1 MSHSNVYIIFCTVVP
16 EYEVIA
22 PYKSDDSGSF
32 VDYVHHDEERTR
44 RATSEPN
51 VWYFKIEAFGRSLHL
66 NVTKV
71 MPKITAGAVVET
83 VDHSGKSTYKEV
95 PRGVHYT
102 GHVTSEPE
110 SLVAI
115 SGNKGLVSLESG
127 SCASVDVKVCK
138 TSTLILKQLSY
149 FVSISMH
156 DRAHNFFTKYLIS
169 GVLPGSFELFQS
181 GIIQTLQ
188 DTLYIRP
195 LSQNLVEKN
204 QLQHGLPHIIYRRS
218 INQDLNPDFHI
229 SSKKFNLLIAV
240 VIVHLRHNDINFF
253 LWTPSMQSEIFKTWT
268 KRYDIKMW
276 FYSLKKPR
284 NDIVAVIRILKLF
297 SKEPKTL
304 I

>member
-1 MSHSNVYIIFCTVVP
+1 MIGLWAILMSTSFFCTVVP

-22 PYKSDDSGSF
+22 PYKSNDSGSF
-32 VDYVHHDEERTR
+32 VDYVHDDEERTR

-51 VWYFKIEAFGRSLHL
+51 FWYFKIEAFGRSLHL

-138 TSTLILKQLSY
+138 TSTLILKQLSNLSR
-149 FVSISMH
+149 FLCVIELIISLQNTLSLGYYL
-156 DRAHNFFTKYLIS
+156 ALLNFFSL
-169 GVLPGSFELFQS
+169 GSFKLSRTHF
-181 GIIQTLQ
+181 TLG
-188 DTLYIRP
+188 
-195 LSQNLVEKN
+195 LS
-204 QLQHGLPHIIYRRS
+204 H
-218 INQDLNPDFHI
+218 
-229 SSKKFNLLIAV
+229 
-240 VIVHLRHNDINFF
+240 
-253 LWTPSMQSEIFKTWT
+253 
-268 KRYDIKMW
+268 
-276 FYSLKKPR
+276 
-284 NDIVAVIRILKLF
+284 RILLKRISF
-297 SKEPKTL
+297 NTDFRTL
-304 I
+304 STEGQSIKI

>member
-1 MSHSNVYIIFCTVVP
+1 MDINDWVMSHSNVYIIFCTVVP

-51 VWYFKIEAFGRSLHL
+51 FWYFKIEAFGRSLHL

-138 TSTLILKQLSY
+138 TSTLILKQLSNLSR
-149 FVSISMH
+149 FLCMIELIISLQNTLSLVYYL
-156 DRAHNFFTKYLIS
+156 ALLNFFSL
-169 GVLPGSFELFQS
+169 GSFKLSRTHF
-181 GIIQTLQ
+181 TLG
-188 DTLYIRP
+188 
-195 LSQNLVEKN
+195 LS
-204 QLQHGLPHIIYRRS
+204 H
-218 INQDLNPDFHI
+218 
-229 SSKKFNLLIAV
+229 
-240 VIVHLRHNDINFF
+240 
-253 LWTPSMQSEIFKTWT
+253 
-268 KRYDIKMW
+268 
-276 FYSLKKPR
+276 
-284 NDIVAVIRILKLF
+284 RILLKRISF
-297 SKEPKTL
+297 NTDFRTL
-304 I
+304 STEGQSIKI

>member
-1 MSHSNVYIIFCTVVP
+1 MSTSFFCTVVP

-51 VWYFKIEAFGRSLHL
+51 FWYFKIEAFGRSLHL

-138 TSTLILKQLSY
+138 TSTLILKQLSNLSR
-149 FVSISMH
+149 FLCMIELIISLQNTFSLGYYL
-156 DRAHNFFTKYLIS
+156 ALLNFFSL
-169 GVLPGSFELFQS
+169 GSFKLSRTHF
-181 GIIQTLQ
+181 TLG
-188 DTLYIRP
+188 
-195 LSQNLVEKN
+195 LS
-204 QLQHGLPHIIYRRS
+204 H
-218 INQDLNPDFHI
+218 
-229 SSKKFNLLIAV
+229 
-240 VIVHLRHNDINFF
+240 
-253 LWTPSMQSEIFKTWT
+253 
-268 KRYDIKMW
+268 
-276 FYSLKKPR
+276 
-284 NDIVAVIRILKLF
+284 RILLKRISF
-297 SKEPKTL
+297 NTDFRTL
-304 I
+304 STEGQSIKI

>member
-1 MSHSNVYIIFCTVVP
+1 MSTSFFCTVVP

-44 RATSEPN
+44 RATSVPN
-51 VWYFKIEAFGRSLHL
+51 FWYFKIEAFGRSLHL

-138 TSTLILKQLSY
+138 TSTLILKQLSNLSR
-149 FVSISMH
+149 FLCVIELIISLQNTLSLGYYL
-156 DRAHNFFTKYLIS
+156 ALLNFFSL
-169 GVLPGSFELFQS
+169 GSFKLSRTHF
-181 GIIQTLQ
+181 TLG
-188 DTLYIRP
+188 
-195 LSQNLVEKN
+195 LS
-204 QLQHGLPHIIYRRS
+204 H
-218 INQDLNPDFHI
+218 
-229 SSKKFNLLIAV
+229 
-240 VIVHLRHNDINFF
+240 
-253 LWTPSMQSEIFKTWT
+253 
-268 KRYDIKMW
+268 
-276 FYSLKKPR
+276 
-284 NDIVAVIRILKLF
+284 RILLKRISF
-297 SKEPKTL
+297 NTDFRTL
-304 I
+304 STEGQSIKI

>member
-1 MSHSNVYIIFCTVVP
+1 MSTSLFCTVVP

-51 VWYFKIEAFGRSLHL
+51 FWYFKIEAFGRSLHL

-138 TSTLILKQLSY
+138 TSTLILKQLSNLSR
-149 FVSISMH
+149 FLCMIELIISLQNTLSLGYYL
-156 DRAHNFFTKYLIS
+156 ALLNFFSL
-169 GVLPGSFELFQS
+169 GSFKLSRTHF
-181 GIIQTLQ
+181 TLG
-188 DTLYIRP
+188 
-195 LSQNLVEKN
+195 LS
-204 QLQHGLPHIIYRRS
+204 H
-218 INQDLNPDFHI
+218 
-229 SSKKFNLLIAV
+229 
-240 VIVHLRHNDINFF
+240 
-253 LWTPSMQSEIFKTWT
+253 
-268 KRYDIKMW
+268 
-276 FYSLKKPR
+276 
-284 NDIVAVIRILKLF
+284 RILLKRISF
-297 SKEPKTL
+297 NTDFRTL
-304 I
+304 STEGQSIKI

>member
-1 MSHSNVYIIFCTVVP
+1 MSASFFCTVVP

-51 VWYFKIEAFGRSLHL
+51 FWYFKIEAFGRSLHL

-138 TSTLILKQLSY
+138 TSTLILKQLSNLSR
-149 FVSISMH
+149 FLCMIELIISLQNTLSLGYYL
-156 DRAHNFFTKYLIS
+156 ALLNFFSL
-169 GVLPGSFELFQS
+169 GSFKLSRTHF
-181 GIIQTLQ
+181 TLG
-188 DTLYIRP
+188 
-195 LSQNLVEKN
+195 LS
-204 QLQHGLPHIIYRRS
+204 H
-218 INQDLNPDFHI
+218 
-229 SSKKFNLLIAV
+229 
-240 VIVHLRHNDINFF
+240 
-253 LWTPSMQSEIFKTWT
+253 
-268 KRYDIKMW
+268 
-276 FYSLKKPR
+276 
-284 NDIVAVIRILKLF
+284 RILLKRISF
-297 SKEPKTL
+297 NMDFRTL
-304 I
+304 STEGQSIKI

>member
-51 VWYFKIEAFGRSLHL
+51 FWYFKIEAFGRSLHL

-71 MPKITAGAVVET
+71 MLKITAGAVVET
-83 VDHSGKSTYKEV
+83 VDHSGKSTYKEM

-138 TSTLILKQLSY
+138 TSTLILKQLSNLSR
-149 FVSISMH
+149 FLCMIELIISLQNTLSLVYYL
-156 DRAHNFFTKYLIS
+156 ALLNFFSL
-169 GVLPGSFELFQS
+169 GSFKLSRTHF
-181 GIIQTLQ
+181 TLG
-188 DTLYIRP
+188 
-195 LSQNLVEKN
+195 LS
-204 QLQHGLPHIIYRRS
+204 H
-218 INQDLNPDFHI
+218 
-229 SSKKFNLLIAV
+229 
-240 VIVHLRHNDINFF
+240 
-253 LWTPSMQSEIFKTWT
+253 
-268 KRYDIKMW
+268 
-276 FYSLKKPR
+276 
-284 NDIVAVIRILKLF
+284 RILLKRISF
-297 SKEPKTL
+297 NTDFRTL
-304 I
+304 STEGQSIKI

>member
-1 MSHSNVYIIFCTVVP
+1 MIGLWAILMSTSFFCTVVP

-51 VWYFKIEAFGRSLHL
+51 FWYFKIEAFGRSLHL

-138 TSTLILKQLSY
+138 TSTLILKQLSNLSR
-149 FVSISMH
+149 FLCMIELIISLQNTFSLGYYL
-156 DRAHNFFTKYLIS
+156 ALLNFFSL
-169 GVLPGSFELFQS
+169 GSFKLSRTHF
-181 GIIQTLQ
+181 TLG
-188 DTLYIRP
+188 
-195 LSQNLVEKN
+195 LS
-204 QLQHGLPHIIYRRS
+204 H
-218 INQDLNPDFHI
+218 
-229 SSKKFNLLIAV
+229 
-240 VIVHLRHNDINFF
+240 
-253 LWTPSMQSEIFKTWT
+253 
-268 KRYDIKMW
+268 
-276 FYSLKKPR
+276 
-284 NDIVAVIRILKLF
+284 RILLKRISF
-297 SKEPKTL
+297 NTDFRTL
-304 I
+304 STEGQSIKI

>member
-1 MSHSNVYIIFCTVVP
+1 MSHSNVCIIFCTVVP

-51 VWYFKIEAFGRSLHL
+51 FWYFKIEAFGRSLHL

-102 GHVTSEPE
+102 GHVTSGPE

-138 TSTLILKQLSY
+138 TSTLILKQLSNLSR
-149 FVSISMH
+149 FLCMIELIISLPNTLSLGYYL
-156 DRAHNFFTKYLIS
+156 ALLNFFSL
-169 GVLPGSFELFQS
+169 GSFKLSRTHF
-181 GIIQTLQ
+181 TLG
-188 DTLYIRP
+188 
-195 LSQNLVEKN
+195 LS
-204 QLQHGLPHIIYRRS
+204 H
-218 INQDLNPDFHI
+218 
-229 SSKKFNLLIAV
+229 
-240 VIVHLRHNDINFF
+240 
-253 LWTPSMQSEIFKTWT
+253 
-268 KRYDIKMW
+268 
-276 FYSLKKPR
+276 
-284 NDIVAVIRILKLF
+284 RILLKRISF
-297 SKEPKTL
+297 NTDFRTL
-304 I
+304 STEGQSIKI

>member
-1 MSHSNVYIIFCTVVP
+1 MSTSLFCTVVP

-51 VWYFKIEAFGRSLHL
+51 FWYFKIEAFGRSLHL

-95 PRGVHYT
+95 PHGVHYT

-138 TSTLILKQLSY
+138 TSTLILKQLSNLSR
-149 FVSISMH
+149 FLCMIELIISLQNTLSLGYYL
-156 DRAHNFFTKYLIS
+156 ALLNFFSL
-169 GVLPGSFELFQS
+169 GSFKLSRTHF
-181 GIIQTLQ
+181 TLG
-188 DTLYIRP
+188 
-195 LSQNLVEKN
+195 LS
-204 QLQHGLPHIIYRRS
+204 H
-218 INQDLNPDFHI
+218 
-229 SSKKFNLLIAV
+229 
-240 VIVHLRHNDINFF
+240 
-253 LWTPSMQSEIFKTWT
+253 
-268 KRYDIKMW
+268 
-276 FYSLKKPR
+276 
-284 NDIVAVIRILKLF
+284 RILLKRISF
-297 SKEPKTL
+297 NTDFRTL
-304 I
+304 STEGQSIKI

>member
-51 VWYFKIEAFGRSLHL
+51 FWYFKIEAFGRSLHL

-138 TSTLILKQLSY
+138 TSTLILKQLSNLSR
-149 FVSISMH
+149 FLCMIELIISLQNTLSLVYYL
-156 DRAHNFFTKYLIS
+156 ALLNFFSL
-169 GVLPGSFELFQS
+169 GSFKLSRTHF
-181 GIIQTLQ
+181 TLG
-188 DTLYIRP
+188 
-195 LSQNLVEKN
+195 LS
-204 QLQHGLPHIIYRRS
+204 H
-218 INQDLNPDFHI
+218 
-229 SSKKFNLLIAV
+229 
-240 VIVHLRHNDINFF
+240 
-253 LWTPSMQSEIFKTWT
+253 
-268 KRYDIKMW
+268 
-276 FYSLKKPR
+276 
-284 NDIVAVIRILKLF
+284 RILLKRISF
-297 SKEPKTL
+297 NTDFRTL
-304 I
+304 STEGQSIKI

>member
-1 MSHSNVYIIFCTVVP
+1 MSTSFFCTVVP

-32 VDYVHHDEERTR
+32 VDYVHHDEEKTR

-51 VWYFKIEAFGRSLHL
+51 FWYFKIEAFGRSLHL

-71 MPKITAGAVVET
+71 IPKITAGAVVET

-138 TSTLILKQLSY
+138 TSTLILKQLSNLSR
-149 FVSISMH
+149 FLCVIELIISLQNTLSLGYYL
-156 DRAHNFFTKYLIS
+156 ALLNFFSL
-169 GVLPGSFELFQS
+169 GSFKLSRTHF
-181 GIIQTLQ
+181 TLG
-188 DTLYIRP
+188 
-195 LSQNLVEKN
+195 LS
-204 QLQHGLPHIIYRRS
+204 H
-218 INQDLNPDFHI
+218 
-229 SSKKFNLLIAV
+229 
-240 VIVHLRHNDINFF
+240 
-253 LWTPSMQSEIFKTWT
+253 
-268 KRYDIKMW
+268 
-276 FYSLKKPR
+276 
-284 NDIVAVIRILKLF
+284 RILLKRISF
-297 SKEPKTL
+297 NTDFRTL
-304 I
+304 STEGQSIKI

>member
-1 MSHSNVYIIFCTVVP
+1 MSTSFFCTVVP

-51 VWYFKIEAFGRSLHL
+51 FWYFKIEAFGRSLHL

-138 TSTLILKQLSY
+138 TSTLILKQLSNSSR
-149 FVSISMH
+149 FLCMIELIISLQNTLSLGYYL
-156 DRAHNFFTKYLIS
+156 ALLNFFSL
-169 GVLPGSFELFQS
+169 GSFKLSRTHF
-181 GIIQTLQ
+181 TLG
-188 DTLYIRP
+188 
-195 LSQNLVEKN
+195 LS
-204 QLQHGLPHIIYRRS
+204 H
-218 INQDLNPDFHI
+218 
-229 SSKKFNLLIAV
+229 
-240 VIVHLRHNDINFF
+240 
-253 LWTPSMQSEIFKTWT
+253 
-268 KRYDIKMW
+268 
-276 FYSLKKPR
+276 
-284 NDIVAVIRILKLF
+284 RILLKRISF
-297 SKEPKTL
+297 NTDFRTL
-304 I
+304 STEGQSIKI

>member
-51 VWYFKIEAFGRSLHL
+51 FWYFKIEAFGRSLHL

-127 SCASVDVKVCK
+127 SCASVDAKVCK
-138 TSTLILKQLSY
+138 TSTLILKQLSNLSL
-149 FVSISMH
+149 FLCMIELIISLQNTLSLGYYL
-156 DRAHNFFTKYLIS
+156 ALLNFFSL
-169 GVLPGSFELFQS
+169 GSFKLSRTHF
-181 GIIQTLQ
+181 TLG
-188 DTLYIRP
+188 
-195 LSQNLVEKN
+195 LS
-204 QLQHGLPHIIYRRS
+204 H
-218 INQDLNPDFHI
+218 
-229 SSKKFNLLIAV
+229 
-240 VIVHLRHNDINFF
+240 
-253 LWTPSMQSEIFKTWT
+253 
-268 KRYDIKMW
+268 
-276 FYSLKKPR
+276 
-284 NDIVAVIRILKLF
+284 RILLKRISF
-297 SKEPKTL
+297 NTDFRTL
-304 I
+304 STEGQSIKI